1 MSWSLAALLII
12 SVSLNVIL
20 VWYIKRL
27 IQEFK
32 FISNNVD
39 DTTEALDNF
48 VEHLEKLYELETYY
62 GDETLKRLIVHSKET
77 LEEIKGFETV
87 ISSIKEGEEEGED
100 LDEEET

>member
-1 MSWSLAALLII
+1 MNTILIVVLLII
-12 SVSLNVIL
+12 SVTLNVML

-32 FISNNVD
+32 YMSGNVD
-39 DTTEALDNF
+39 QTSESLNVF

-62 GDETLKRLIVHSKET
+62 GDETLKRLIEHSKDM

-87 ISSIKEGEEEGED
+87 ISLINKEEPEG
-100 LDEEET
+100 LDEEEE